1 MAADRPFVLQW
12 RSAVF
17 ASDLPSTAKLVLLTL
32 AEFADKNGANCW
44 PSLPMIAK
52 RASLNE
58 RSVRRAL
65 DDVEPLG
72 WIQRSKKGAERGWA
86 LSVYRL
92 TMPSGVDTESV
103 VDAQRPDTESTPL
116 EATSGLSVN
125 DVWTLCQFG
134 VDTESNYLSSELSNT
149 QPEKP
154 APAKRVSQKRESKVT
169 FRQWLDARPDF
180 PGKHTEKLNNYVQ
193 SIQLPDQLE
202 EIFIAEFQ
210 RRYLEDPQSKGKKY
224 IDWMAVAC
232 NAIRGN
238 WFRLW
243 WLDADGSYQLTAAGN
258 QAMREHGVQTVAY
271 QAGGGRRE
279 LLSANE
285 KARLRPE
292 VSLE

>member
-1 MAADRPFVLQW
+1 M
-12 RSAVF
+12 F
-17 ASDLPSTAKLVLLTL
+17 ASDLSSTAKLVLLTL
-32 AEFADKNGANCW
+32 AEFADRNGANCW

-72 WIQRSKKGAERGWA
+72 WIQRSKKGSERGWA

-92 TMPSGVDTESV
+92 TVPDGVDTGSW
-103 VDAQRPDTESTPL
+103 VDATGPDTESTPQD
-116 EATSGLSVN
+116 ATYGLSVTE
-125 DVWTLCQFG
+125 VRTLCHFG

-149 QPEKP
+149 QPERP
-154 APAKRVSQKRESKVT
+154 SPAKRVSQKREGKVT

-210 RRYLEDPQSKGKKY
+210 RRYLEDPQSKAKKY

-232 NAIRGN
+232 NAVRGN

-243 WLDADGSYQLTAAGN
+243 WLDADGKYQLTAAGN
-258 QAMREHGVQTVAY
+258 QAMREHGIQAVVY

-279 LLSANE
+279 LLSDSE
-285 KARLRPE
+285 RARQRKE

>member
-12 RSAVF
+12 RSTVF
-17 ASDLPSTAKLVLLTL
+17 ASSLPSTAKLVLLTL
-32 AEFADKNGANCW
+32 AEFADRNGANCW

-65 DDVEPLG
+65 DEVEPLG
-72 WIQRSKKGAERGWA
+72 WIQRSKKGSERGWA

-92 TMPSGVDTESV
+92 TIPDGADTGSW
-103 VDAQRPDTESTPL
+103 VDATGPDTESTPQN
-116 EATSGLSVN
+116 ATCGLSVTE
-125 DVWTLCQFG
+125 VRTLCHSG
-134 VDTESNYLSSELSNT
+134 VDTESNYLASELSNT
-149 QPEKP
+149 QPVKP
-154 APAKRVSQKRESKVT
+154 SPAKRVSQKRAGKVT

-180 PGKHTEKLNNYVQ
+180 PGTHIEKLNNYMQ

-202 EIFIAEFQ
+202 AIFIAEFQ

-232 NAIRGN
+232 NAVRGN
-238 WFRLW
+238 WFKLW
-243 WLDADGSYQLTAAGN
+243 WLDADGNYQLTAAGN
-258 QAMREHGVQTVAY
+258 QAMREHGIQAVAY

-279 LLSANE
+279 LLSADE

-292 VSLE
+292 VSLD